1 MILIAWVNSMGL
13 EGWNLSKK
21 NKNLATWQE
30 HRKGEQKK
38 IKMTW
43 RDYGLSNKTNT
54 KK

>member
-1 MILIAWVNSMGL
+1 MGL

-38 IKMTW
+38 NQ
-43 RDYGLSNKTNT
+43 DDLEGLWSQ
-54 KK
+54 